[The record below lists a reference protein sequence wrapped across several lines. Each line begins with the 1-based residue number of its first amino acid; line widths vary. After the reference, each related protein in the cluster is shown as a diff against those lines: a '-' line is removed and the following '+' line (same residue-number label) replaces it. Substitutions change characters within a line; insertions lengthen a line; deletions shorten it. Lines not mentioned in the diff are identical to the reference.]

1 METNDTP
8 NPVDQNNLPRA
19 LVSGI
24 VLAAVG
30 IGLFI
35 AIWVVLGNIGVD
47 QFPRL
52 ILSLCVPP
60 ALMAGILGAYI
71 LLARPTPKE

>member
-1 METNDTP
+1 MTTNGAP
-8 NPVDQNNLPRA
+8 NPLNQKNLSR
-19 LVSGI
+19 
-24 VLAAVG
+24 AAVAGLVLSILG

-35 AIWVVLGNIGVD
+35 GLWIGLGNAGMD

-52 ILSLCVPP
+52 ILSMCVPP

-71 LLARPTPKE
+71 LLARPKSKE